1 MMIRLEILTPQNS
14 DLIHHIFP
22 GKNGKYWVNFNWY
35 WTELSRRS
43 PSINS
48 RLIYLDGIE
57 KPIGYVAFGQHFQ
70 DRQLTRFASGE
81 FELYHMVIDSVFQNC
96 GLGRSSTVWVLA
108 EMAKDQS
115 CQKLLVACNPENK
128 KATQLYKSLGFK
140 EIGKNYDDD
149 PLYALDPKEIR
160 PFDVKLSA
168 PSKVFDNDDEAKA
181 WSAESQ
187 KSMIEFDWTAWE
199 LGLEK

>member
-1 MMIRLEILTPQNS
+1 MIRLETLTPQNF
-14 DLIHHIFP
+14 DLIHQVFP
-22 GKNGKYWVNFNWY
+22 GNNGKYWVNFNWY
-35 WTELSRRS
+35 WAELSQRNPLIKS
-43 PSINS
+43 K
-48 RLIYLDGIE
+48 LIYVDEIE

-70 DRQLTRFASGE
+70 DRQLKKPVSGE
-81 FELYHMVIDSVFQNC
+81 FELYHMIIDSVFQDC
-96 GLGRSSTVWVLA
+96 GLGRASTVLVLA
-108 EMAKDQS
+108 EMAKDQK

-128 KATQLYKSLGFK
+128 KATQLYKNLGFK
-140 EIGKNYDDD
+140 EIGKNYDED

-168 PSKVFDNDDEAKA
+168 ASKVFDNDVEAKA

-187 KSMIEFDWTAWE
+187 KSMSEFDWTAWE